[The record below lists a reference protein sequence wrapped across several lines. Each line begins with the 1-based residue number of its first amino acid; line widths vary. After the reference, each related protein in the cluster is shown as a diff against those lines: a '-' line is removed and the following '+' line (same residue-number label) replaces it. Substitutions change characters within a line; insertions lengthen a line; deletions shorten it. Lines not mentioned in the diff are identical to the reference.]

1 MARGVSITLR
11 EPPVALGEPLAEGKG
26 STLEGLRFRHPWID
40 RDSVGVLGDYVTLD
54 TGTGVVHTAPGHGWE
69 DYLTGVKYGLDIYC
83 PVDEAGRFLPE
94 VELFAGQKVFDA
106 NPRVIDLLR
115 EKGALLGSG
124 KETHAYPI
132 CWRCKNPII
141 FRATE
146 QWFIGLDIG
155 GFRERALD
163 AIAKVRWYPAWGEER
178 IRNMIAAR
186 PDWCISRQRLWGVP
200 IPAFYCKGC
209 SSALLTAAIARRV
222 ADLFE
227 ADSADAW
234 WAREAAELL
243 PPGFACPKC
252 GGMEFDKEKDI
263 LDVWFDSGS
272 SHAAV
277 LARRAGLRWP
287 ADVYLEGSDQH
298 RGWFHSSLL
307 IGVATRGRAP
317 YEQVITHGFTVD
329 GQGRKISKSMGN
341 DVDTK
346 KLIDNYGAE
355 IVRLWVS
362 MVDYR
367 DDMPFSDEMIKR
379 VAEAYRKV
387 RNTCRY
393 LLSNLFDFD
402 PEKDAVPEDRL
413 EEIDHYALARHRQ
426 FLARVLEAY
435 DEFEFHVVYHQ
446 LVQYCSAD
454 LSSFYLDVLKDRL
467 YCDAPDGA
475 RRRSSQTVLHRVARD
490 LARLMAPI
498 LPMTADEVWES
509 LPGQEGESVHLALF
523 PDVDGSIED
532 RKPWSALLE
541 ARVVAMKALEEAR
554 AAKRIAS
561 SLEARVEVTAPSAV
575 LAPLREYQAQGRVF
589 PGNLANL
596 FIVSDVTLTDG
607 EGPLAVRVERAR
619 GAKCERC
626 WTYSENVGKLPAHP
640 SVCERCAAILEGL
653 GR

>member
-1 MARGVSITLR
+1 
-11 EPPVALGEPLAEGKG
+11 
-26 STLEGLRFRHPWID
+26 
-40 RDSVGVLGDYVTLD
+40 
-54 TGTGVVHTAPGHGWE
+54 
-69 DYLTGVKYGLDIYC
+69 
-83 PVDEAGRFLPE
+83 
-94 VELFAGQKVFDA
+94 
-106 NPRVIDLLR
+106 
-115 EKGALLGSG
+115 
-124 KETHAYPI
+124 
-132 CWRCKNPII
+132 
-141 FRATE
+141 
-146 QWFIGLDIG
+146 
-155 GFRERALD
+155 
-163 AIAKVRWYPAWGEER
+163 
-178 IRNMIAAR
+178 
-186 PDWCISRQRLWGVP
+186 VP

-209 SSALLTAAIARRV
+209 STALLTPEIARRV

-243 PPGFACPKC
+243 PPGFVCPKC
-252 GGMEFDKEKDI
+252 GGQEFEKEKDI

-277 LARRAGLRWP
+277 LARRPGLRWP

-307 IGVATRGRAP
+307 IGVGTRGRAP
-317 YEQVITHGFTVD
+317 YDQVITHGFTVD

-402 PEKDAVPEDRL
+402 PAKDAVTEDRL

-446 LVQYCSAD
+446 LVQYCAAD

-475 RRRSSQTVLHRVARD
+475 SRRSSQTRSSSRISRSRVSNWVTWGY
-490 LARLMAPI
+490 I
-498 LPMTADEVWES
+498 
-509 LPGQEGESVHLALF
+509 G
-523 PDVDGSIED
+523 GS
-532 RKPWSALLE
+532 S
-541 ARVVAMKALEEAR
+541 R
-554 AAKRIAS
+554 AAS
-561 SLEARVEVTAPSAV
+561 
-575 LAPLREYQAQGRVF
+575 
-589 PGNLANL
+589 
-596 FIVSDVTLTDG
+596 
-607 EGPLAVRVERAR
+607 
-619 GAKCERC
+619 
-626 WTYSENVGKLPAHP
+626 
-640 SVCERCAAILEGL
+640 
-653 GR
+653 